1 LVAVIDL
8 HCHVLHG
15 IDDGPRELEG
25 SLAICRAS
33 AELGVKTIVATPHVS
48 WTYENESRNIA
59 ARVEFLNEQLR
70 RAHIDL
76 EILTGAE
83 VSIFKAVE
91 MTDEELHALC
101 LGGGPWMLAEP
112 PFTAGAAGLD
122 KMISQLRARGHN
134 LLIAHPERC
143 PSYLLDRSQLEQL
156 VGDGVL
162 LSITAGS
169 LAGRFGKDSKR
180 FAEGL
185 LRDGMVHNVAS
196 DAHDLQRRPPGMSGE
211 LADAGYGALTSTLCD
226 EIPRALI
233 EGSTPP
239 RPQAVAPPKR
249 GLSRLFG

>member
-1 LVAVIDL
+1 MIDL

-33 AELGVKTIVATPHVS
+33 AALGVKKIVATPHVS
-48 WTYENESRNIA
+48 WTYENESGDIG

-70 RAHIDL
+70 RAHVDV

-91 MTDEELHALC
+91 MADDELRALC

-122 KMISQLRARGHN
+122 KMISQLRDRGHN

-143 PSYLLDRSQLEQL
+143 PSYLLDRSQLEHL
-156 VGDGVL
+156 VADGVL

-169 LAGRFGKDSKR
+169 LAGRFGKESKR
-180 FAEGL
+180 FSEGL

-196 DAHDLQRRPPGMSGE
+196 DAHDLQRRPPGMSAE
-211 LADAGYGALTSTLCD
+211 LADAGYGALTSALCY
-226 EIPRALI
+226 ETPAALI
-233 EGSTPP
+233 EGSPPP
-239 RPQAVAPPKR
+239 RPQSAPPPRR